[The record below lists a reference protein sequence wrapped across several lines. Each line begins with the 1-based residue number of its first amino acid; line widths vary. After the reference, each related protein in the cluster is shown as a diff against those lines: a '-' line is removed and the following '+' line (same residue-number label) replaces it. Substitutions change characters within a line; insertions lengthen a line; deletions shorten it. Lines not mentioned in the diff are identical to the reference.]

1 MVNDCNYPDSA
12 INQAFYNANYQKR
25 FFLNCQIFNKDIF
38 QKYLEIK
45 MLFFHKNNIK
55 TYFCY

>member
-1 MVNDCNYPDSA
+1 MIVITQIVPL
-12 INQAFYNANYQKR
+12 IKR
-25 FFLNCQIFNKDIF
+25 FTTQITKKKFVLNCQIFNKDIF

-55 TYFCY
+55 TYFYY